1 MQRSLGGL
9 FQIAMLVLLV
19 MCSAAN
25 AQEVRRP
32 RCGADVHLDDRTGVI
47 PLPQGEIFCPFVAD
61 PKWEHSFLSYFR
73 GDFATIANPVGD
85 ADTNLASVGLG
96 DHFGIVRVAMKSP
109 GEGLQLDLTGAIFA
123 QFNLDEPSFDLIN
136 ADYIIAL
143 PLTFRARGF
152 SARFRLYHQSSHL
165 GDEFLLANNPE
176 RENLSFEALDLMF
189 SGEIGALRI
198 YGGGETFFGRQPKI
212 QIVAR
217 LAHAGA
223 ELRPATFG
231 AGRLVFAVDVK
242 AVDQT
247 DWVMSVSA
255 RAGVEIARV
264 PSPGHPA
271 RVVSLL
277 AEYYDGS
284 APYGQFYRDNISFFG
299 LGLHFGL

>member
-1 MQRSLGGL
+1 
-9 FQIAMLVLLV
+9 MLCLLL
-19 MCSAAN
+19 MAGAAN
-25 AQEVRRP
+25 AQELRRP
-32 RCGADVHLDDRTGVI
+32 RCGADVHVDDRTGVI
-47 PLPQGEIFCPFVAD
+47 PLPQGELFCPFVAD

-85 ADTNLASVGLG
+85 PETNLASVGLG
-96 DHFGIVRVAMKSP
+96 DHFGLVRITTSSP
-109 GEGLQLDLTGAIFA
+109 GEGFQLDLTGAIFA

-152 SARFRLYHQSSHL
+152 STRFRIYHQSSHL
-165 GDEFLLANNPE
+165 GDEFLLAQNPE
-176 RENLSFEALDLMF
+176 RVNLSFEALDLML
-189 SGEIGALRI
+189 SQEIGPLRI
-198 YGGGETFFGRQPKI
+198 YGGGELFFRREPDF
-212 QIVAR
+212 QIASR

-223 ELRPATFG
+223 EFRPASFG
-231 AGRLVFAVDVK
+231 SGRLVVAVDVK

-247 DWVMSVSA
+247 DWLVSVSA
-255 RAGVEIARV
+255 RAGVEVARV

-284 APYGQFYRDNISFFG
+284 APYGQFYRDNIRFFG